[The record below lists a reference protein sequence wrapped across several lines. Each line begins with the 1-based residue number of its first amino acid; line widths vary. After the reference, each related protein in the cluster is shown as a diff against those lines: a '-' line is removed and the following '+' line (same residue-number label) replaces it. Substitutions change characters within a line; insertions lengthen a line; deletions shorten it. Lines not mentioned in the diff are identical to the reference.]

1 MKSIR
6 FRLLVWILSGVAIL
20 FAVAGSCIYFA
31 FRYELVSEI
40 DDELQQARKVIYNVF
55 ENDSLKP
62 GVFVKG
68 GTPRK
73 RLRFREE
80 ERWREFDYED
90 GELFYQLRDTG
101 GEVLLRSTSLAERTI
116 EAPKKLSDPRKP
128 VSLELADGTLLRAR
142 IDYANSGQW
151 PEPFRER
158 IRSEESQ
165 IEIIVARDTSE
176 TGQTLSFL
184 LAGIWIAG
192 ILAAGATVIFV
203 TVALR
208 QGLSPLYEL
217 GADAA
222 KVDASRL
229 SDRFNDKDLPSELR
243 PICEQLNHLMERLE
257 NSFDRERRFSSDLAH
272 EMRTPVTEVCN
283 LAEAAVLFP
292 EKVPAGQYR
301 KILAT
306 GKGMRG
312 IVESL
317 LFLSRSEKG
326 AADIE
331 VERIDLAEV
340 VAECLQPY
348 AARAVE
354 KNLVVEIAILPG
366 NFLSTDLNLFRN
378 ILNNLISN
386 AIEHSPSGGLVKL
399 EGIET
404 SSEIPIGL
412 SISNPVVEM
421 NSAEVDLLFD
431 RFWRKDQVRSST
443 THCGLGL
450 SVARACAEA
459 VSMKLEAVIK
469 GSRIQFD
476 LRFEN

>member
-31 FRYELVSEI
+31 LRYELVSQI

-68 GTPRK
+68 AAPGQ

-101 GEVLLRSTSLAERTI
+101 GEVLLRSSSLGDRTI
-116 EAPKKLSDPRKP
+116 EAPEKLSDPRKP
-128 VSLELADGTLLRAR
+128 ISLELADGTLLRAR
-142 IDYANSGQW
+142 IDFTNSGQW
-151 PEPFRER
+151 PEQFRDR
-158 IRSEESQ
+158 LSSEDAQ
-165 IEIIVARDTSE
+165 IEIIVARSTSE

-184 LAGIWIAG
+184 LAGIWLAG
-192 ILAAGATVIFV
+192 ILAAGATGLFV

-208 QGLSPLYEL
+208 QGLSPLYQL

-229 SDRFNDKDLPSELR
+229 SDRFNDKDLPSELH
-243 PICEQLNHLMERLE
+243 PICEQLNHLMARLE

-272 EMRTPVTEVCN
+272 EMRTPVAEVCN

-292 EKVPAGQYR
+292 EKVPAAQYR
-301 KILAT
+301 KILTT
-306 GKGMRG
+306 GKRMRG

-317 LFLSRSEKG
+317 LFLSRWENGS
-326 AADIE
+326 ADIE
-331 VERIDLAEV
+331 VERIDLDGV
-340 VAECLQPY
+340 VDECLQPY
-348 AARAVE
+348 AARAAE
-354 KNLVVEIAILPG
+354 KNLVVEIAISPG
-366 NFLSTDLNLFRN
+366 NSISTDLNLFRN

-386 AIEHSPSGGLVKL
+386 AIDYSPSGGLVKL
-399 EGIET
+399 EAIEA
-404 SSEIPIGL
+404 SSGMPIGL

-421 NSAEVDLLFD
+421 DSAEVDLLFD
-431 RFWRKDQVRSST
+431 RFWRKDQVRGSS

-450 SVARACAEA
+450 SVAQACAEA
-459 VSMKLEAVIK
+459 VSMKLEASVQ
-469 GSRIQFD
+469 GSIIHFN
-476 LRFEN
+476 LIFEN